1 MAVIDSKKLL
11 PPSKKGGSIEK
22 QKFLV
27 PIKNI
32 STKKIKGSDLKPVDK
47 EKESSGSLVVVRK
60 KIIKLGNLINNS
72 LLIDQKERSSKRKED
87 EKSKAEKREKDIE
100 KKVKRNDIKFNL
112 IPSIPGGSIFDVIN
126 RFIGFTLLGYLF
138 NKYAEYLPKLL
149 ELGKKLE
156 PAVKFIEDFS
166 KNILKGVVGF
176 IEFGYKTYDS
186 IHDSIKKIGGDG
198 AAKTF
203 DEFSKNLNL
212 VLTGAVAAAA
222 LTLST
227 SPNKGKVG
235 PQATVAEAPKVTT
248 SGGRELSKPGIR
260 NPLRQRPK
268 ISIAGGSKG
277 IGRFAGKAFGRI
289 PIIGGLVNFLFA
301 LWSGEKPGR
310 AAAKAVGST
319 IGAALGTFVPVPFVG
334 TILGGILGD
343 IVGGALYDTV
353 AGQPKPQAKAQ
364 GGVVSRGGR
373 SQVAPKRKIKTTRT
387 KQVKRISPQKTQ
399 PGKDVGGK
407 LKIEQLYGT
416 DEPGK
421 RSALRALKKS
431 SEDVKKMKSLG
442 GLPAAMFGAGID
454 MSLGQRPD
462 RNLANS
468 LGGIFGSVI
477 QSAVD
482 AELNSSFGDISKSL
496 GMANGGVVPS
506 REIGNKLSIGER
518 VGKFISK
525 ALAISIESSA
535 ARILQNLN
543 REMQLEGTPAG
554 GGGGDDGGPGAGPMV
569 SSDSADFWLLSLI
582 SLYENAN
589 PQGASDVAQSIYN
602 RMGYSGRTA
611 RQLILARNQYEPV
624 GKFGSVSEWNKVV
637 DKESALNHI
646 KKYPGNSASAS
657 GLEKVAAT
665 LLDKSAQQNS
675 AKWVSNRPD
684 FRSES
689 YEKSN
694 DDMTD
699 DISRYGQTFGFNKG
713 SAYKGKSPVAQR
725 IPSLVKGTV
734 SQPVAKGNIL
744 SESQTVV
751 VEGNFR
757 LRQDAAQAY
766 LAMKDA
772 AKKDGINLTL
782 ISAWRDSAKQKMLY
796 QAYLEGRGNL
806 AAPPGSSNHERG
818 IAIDLR
824 NGIPWAQKN
833 CNRFG
838 WSNTGMTFSQKEPWH
853 FDYVGGYSPRSTSPT
868 SSTNRGSGRPS
879 LDLPGLGL
887 KRNPR
892 TGIWEKASLA
902 PTQSSAVASLNRNG
916 ILNKSTDIILREQDI
931 FFQEVQTTSL
941 A

>member
-11 PPSKKGGSIEK
+11 PPSKKGASIEK

-32 STKKIKGSDLKPVDK
+32 STKKITGSDLKPVDK
-47 EKESSGSLVVVRK
+47 EKESSGSLAVVRK
-60 KIIKLGNLINNS
+60 KIIKLGNLINNN
-72 LLIDQKERSSKRKED
+72 LLIDQKDRSTKRKEE

-166 KNILKGVVGF
+166 KNILKGVIGF

-186 IHDSIKKIGGDG
+186 IHNSIKKIGGEG

-203 DEFSKNLNL
+203 DELSKNLNL
-212 VLTGAVAAAA
+212 VLTGAVATAA
-222 LTLST
+222 LVLST
-227 SPNKGKVG
+227 SPKGKTS
-235 PQATVAEAPKVTT
+235 PQGTVAGAQGALGKPKPGTDGRPKVTDRV
-248 SGGRELSKPGIR
+248 SGGQK
-260 NPLRQRPK
+260 PK
-268 ISIAGGSKG
+268 ISIAGRFKG
-277 IGRFAGKAFGRI
+277 IARFTGKTFGRI

-301 LWSGEKPGR
+301 LWSGENPGR
-310 AAAKAVGST
+310 AAARAVGST
-319 IGAALGTFVPVPFVG
+319 IGSALGTFVPVPFAG

-364 GGVVSRGGR
+364 GGVVTRGGQ
-373 SQVAPKRKIKTTRT
+373 SQVTPKRKIKTTRT
-387 KQVKRISPQKTQ
+387 NQVKRISPQKTQ

-431 SEDVKKMKSLG
+431 SEDVKKIKSLG

-462 RNLANS
+462 KNLANS

-482 AELNSSFGDISKSL
+482 AELNSSFGDISRSL

-535 ARILQNLN
+535 AKILQNLN
-543 REMQLEGTPAG
+543 REMQLEGQDTVPGTTSGSSMDGTSGVDVKGEVVGYVGSTGHSTGPHIHFENITGAKTDLPKNVRDNIVVGGRPMSSWTLTSAPGPRWGRNHAGEDWGIPEGTPIKLSGGLKFVKYVKDGSDPRYAG
-554 GGGGDDGGPGAGPMV
+554 YGNVTIIQDQRGTLYLLGHLSGGPSNPQKILEYQRQQGNVVPPNLQGTGKTVSGKASFYGGPTDRYWEGRQTASGEV
-569 SSDSADFWLLSLI
+569 FDSRKMTAAMMSPGFDGRSPF
-582 SLYENAN
+582 YAKVTNNAN
-589 PQGASDVAQSIYN
+589 NKSVVVKVNDTGGFGPLGRIIDLSHGAFSKIASPSTGIINVTVEKLRSASVTSPPKQTPPGQTPELGRVIRSVNIGGHIYTEREGGKYFQNGKPISKQLFDAVRKNHPSD
-602 RMGYSGRTA
+602 
-611 RQLILARNQYEPV
+611 
-624 GKFGSVSEWNKVV
+624 FGS
-637 DKESALNHI
+637 
-646 KKYPGNSASAS
+646 
-657 GLEKVAAT
+657 
-665 LLDKSAQQNS
+665 Q
-675 AKWVSNRPD
+675 
-684 FRSES
+684 
-689 YEKSN
+689 
-694 DDMTD
+694 
-699 DISRYGQTFGFNKG
+699 
-713 SAYKGKSPVAQR
+713 
-725 IPSLVKGTV
+725 
-734 SQPVAKGNIL
+734 
-744 SESQTVV
+744 
-751 VEGNFR
+751 
-757 LRQDAAQAY
+757 
-766 LAMKDA
+766 
-772 AKKDGINLTL
+772 
-782 ISAWRDSAKQKMLY
+782 
-796 QAYLEGRGNL
+796 
-806 AAPPGSSNHERG
+806 
-818 IAIDLR
+818 
-824 NGIPWAQKN
+824 
-833 CNRFG
+833 
-838 WSNTGMTFSQKEPWH
+838 
-853 FDYVGGYSPRSTSPT
+853 
-868 SSTNRGSGRPS
+868 
-879 LDLPGLGL
+879 
-887 KRNPR
+887 
-892 TGIWEKASLA
+892 ASLA
-902 PTQSSAVASLNRNG
+902 PTQSSTVASLNKSGVLKEDTSTTIYNNNAVAILPIETG
-916 ILNKSTDIILREQDI
+916 IS
-931 FFQEVQTTSL
+931 

>member
-11 PPSKKGGSIEK
+11 PPSKKGASIEK

-32 STKKIKGSDLKPVDK
+32 STKKITGSDLKPVNK

-60 KIIKLGNLINNS
+60 KIIKLGNLINNN
-72 LLIDQKERSSKRKED
+72 LLIDQKEKSTKRKEE

-100 KKVKRNDIKFNL
+100 KKVKRNDVKFNL

-156 PAVKFIEDFS
+156 PAAKFVEDFS
-166 KNILKGVVGF
+166 KNILKGVIGF

-186 IHDSIKKIGGDG
+186 IHDSIKKIGGEG

-203 DEFSKNLNL
+203 DELSKNLNL
-212 VLTGAVAAAA
+212 VLTGAVATAA
-222 LTLST
+222 LVLST
-227 SPNKGKVG
+227 SPNKGKLS
-235 PQATVAEAPKVTT
+235 PQGTVAGAQGALGKPKPGTGGRPKVTT
-248 SGGRELSKPGIR
+248 SGGRGLGRFAIR
-260 NPLRQRPK
+260 
-268 ISIAGGSKG
+268 SKG
-277 IGRFAGKAFGRI
+277 IARFTGKTFGRI

-301 LWSGEKPGR
+301 LWSGEKPGK
-310 AAAKAVGST
+310 AAARAVGST
-319 IGAALGTFVPVPFVG
+319 IGSALGTFVPVPFAG

-364 GGVVSRGGR
+364 GGVVTRGGQ
-373 SQVAPKRKIKTTRT
+373 SQVSPKRKIKTART

-431 SEDVKKMKSLG
+431 SEDVKKIKSLG

-462 RNLANS
+462 KNLANS

-482 AELNSSFGDISKSL
+482 AELNSSFGDISRSL

-535 ARILQNLN
+535 TKILQNLN
-543 REMQLEGTPAG
+543 REMQLEGDTTGTGTDGGDGEG
-554 GGGGDDGGPGAGPMV
+554 GGEVPPELLAAG
-569 SSDSADFWLLSLI
+569 LSQNM
-582 SLYENAN
+582 S
-589 PQGASDVAQSIYN
+589 
-602 RMGYSGRTA
+602 GY
-611 RQLILARNQYEPV
+611 LAR
-624 GKFGSVSEWNKVV
+624 
-637 DKESALNHI
+637 L
-646 KKYPGNSASAS
+646 
-657 GLEKVAAT
+657 
-665 LLDKSAQQNS
+665 
-675 AKWVSNRPD
+675 
-684 FRSES
+684 
-689 YEKSN
+689 
-694 DDMTD
+694 
-699 DISRYGQTFGFNKG
+699 
-713 SAYKGKSPVAQR
+713 
-725 IPSLVKGTV
+725 
-734 SQPVAKGNIL
+734 
-744 SESQTVV
+744 
-751 VEGNFR
+751 
-757 LRQDAAQAY
+757 
-766 LAMKDA
+766 
-772 AKKDGINLTL
+772 
-782 ISAWRDSAKQKMLY
+782 
-796 QAYLEGRGNL
+796 AYLETRIRNIPNSEGSPGMGYYQAFPAFTQEAIRASGGLSPRDANFATSSKSVMAWIKTHNIEAFEAIQSGNFDKADKLLKGTWPSLPGGSQSQPPEIQKEARKYLPGGSKALASMVEGGIKPSQIPQTSAQGWRWGKMHKGIDLDGGDGSPISSAQNGKIIWAGDKGDGYGNSVVIRYSNGSETRFAHLKSINVRSRQTIKAGQMIGRQGNT
-806 AAPPGSSNHERG
+806 GSSTASHLHFEYYP
-818 IAIDLR
+818 
-824 NGIPWAQKN
+824 NGGAMSYSGYGNAAAVKDNYFRYGGNVKPKITNKPLDQN
-833 CNRFG
+833 NR
-838 WSNTGMTFSQKEPWH
+838 
-853 FDYVGGYSPRSTSPT
+853 
-868 SSTNRGSGRPS
+868 SSRPP
-879 LDLPGLGL
+879 LNLQGLGL
-887 KRNPR
+887 KQNPK

-902 PTQSSAVASLNRNG
+902 PSQSSTVASLNRSGVLKEDTSTTIYNNNAVA
-916 ILNKSTDIILREQDI
+916 ILPI
-931 FFQEVQTTSL
+931 EVGMQ